1 MLQINGTEGSASINT
16 VHYQLLVFASGD
28 PCQPPFLKAE
38 TEQRQG
44 RAGVFPGCYLGEG
57 LPQANG
63 WAGAQL
69 QRFLSM
75 IVPPSS

>member
-1 MLQINGTEGSASINT
+1 MNT

-28 PCQPPFLKAE
+28 AYQEPCLKAE
-38 TEQRQG
+38 TDERQG
-44 RAGVFPGCYLGEG
+44 RAGVFPGCYLGEA
-57 LPQANG
+57 LPQAND

-69 QRFLSM
+69 ERFLSM